1 MEMSG
6 VSQPGEAGVSLA
18 TGKVTI
24 VEGMVLRHNLI
35 IQQREYIT
43 ARVSGRGFTSPTNCY
58 QLS

>member
-35 IQQREYIT
+35 IQQREYIM
-43 ARVSGRGFTSPTNCY
+43 ARVSGRAFTSPSNC
-58 QLS
+58 